1 MPAVKVPVT
10 VIGIGARVAI
20 KEPDKSN
27 GEAIICKVIG
37 RKQEQHELVL
47 KEARSQACV
56 ADILTYVPRYFIV
69 KSEDVYAVED
79 KPEAEDAETKSEE
92 EKNV

>member
-1 MPAVKVPVT
+1 MPAIKVPAT

-20 KEPDKSN
+20 KEPNKSN

-47 KEARSQACV
+47 KEMRGQACV
-56 ADILTYVPRYFIV
+56 ADILTYTPRCFIV
-69 KSEDVYAVED
+69 KSKDVYAVED
-79 KPEAEDAETKSEE
+79 CREAENVEVKSEE